1 LIFRVLKIFFA
12 GFALLGLS
20 SLAHAAF
27 VVDLPDTRIQSILQN
42 YFPIDEYAA
51 FARVSMDV
59 PQVRLSKTNKD
70 IVLII
75 PIVAKMMGEGTHKGR
90 VTMLVGLSYKA
101 AFGGLF
107 LAQPRIAQFEI
118 PGVSKKIAA
127 DLRDIVDIMGKNAL
141 PLVRIYTVK
150 ERDLNHSL
158 AKSELKSFVIENG
171 RLHLEFGFD

>member
-20 SLAHAAF
+20 SSAHAAF
-27 VVDLPDTRIQSILQN
+27 VVDLPDTRIQGVLQN
-42 YFPIDEYAA
+42 YFPINEYAA

-59 PQVRLSKTNKD
+59 PQVHLSKTNTD

-75 PIVAKMMGEGTHKGR
+75 PIVAKVMGEGIHKGR
-90 VTMLVGLSYKA
+90 VIMLMGLNYKPIL
-101 AFGGLF
+101 GGLF
-107 LAQPRIAQFEI
+107 LGQPRIEQFEM
-118 PGVSKKIAA
+118 PGVSEKITM
-127 DLRDIVDIMGKNAL
+127 DLRDIVDVMGKNAL
-141 PLVRIYTVK
+141 SLVRIYTVK

-158 AKSELKSFVIENG
+158 AKSELKSFVVEDA